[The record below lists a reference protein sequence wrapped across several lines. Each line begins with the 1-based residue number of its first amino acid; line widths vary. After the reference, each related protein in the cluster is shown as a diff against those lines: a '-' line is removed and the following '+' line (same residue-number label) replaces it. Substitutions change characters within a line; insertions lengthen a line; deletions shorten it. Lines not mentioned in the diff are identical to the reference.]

1 MSESESQPRWSA
13 VPLTLRWAGGVIAVQ
28 GVLAVAVAVYLVIRA
43 LGGDHHEDFISGYGT
58 ALWFVLIGGGVL
70 AGGIA
75 LYHGRRWGRAIGVI
89 TQILLIPVA
98 WSLLTDS
105 HQPLLGA
112 PLLAVVVVVLGLLF
126 APVSLQYLAADSLP
140 PDA

>member
-1 MSESESQPRWSA
+1 MSTGESASPSV
-13 VPLTLRWAGGVIAVQ
+13 VPPTLLWAGRLVIFQAAI
-28 GVLAVAVAVYLVIRA
+28 GLTVAVFLVIRA
-43 LGGDHHEDFISGYGT
+43 LGGHHEAFISGYGT
-58 ALWFVLIGGGVL
+58 ALWFVCIFGGVL

-75 LYHGRRWGRAIGVI
+75 LYRGRRWGRAIGVI

-105 HQPLLGA
+105 HQPLYGA
-112 PLLAVVVVVLGLLF
+112 PLLALVLVILALIF
-126 APVSLQYLAADSLP
+126 APASSSYLSAEDLP